1 MKVFSTWS
9 CRAAGAMRLTMLG
22 MLVLGATAFAG
33 EYQQKFDDAFS
44 DFTRRGEN
52 VALGT
57 SCANKAGEAAKA
69 AATPEEKYNALV
81 LQSRCTYYVG
91 VKTSGDDAKVEI
103 FKRGKALADV
113 AKTVMPDR
121 AEAYYFYGINLG
133 RWAEANGIMKSLGER
148 HNLRR
153 TMEAVLVKAAKDDE
167 GRDLPGKEY
176 DGWGANRT
184 LGRMY
189 FKLPGVFGGDNQ
201 KAERLLREA
210 VANSPK
216 DYPNALNVYYLAE
229 VLVANGKKA
238 EAKQILDQLI
248 SFEGKPEKYNP
259 RRVPETLDEIA
270 LSKALRKELGN

>member
-1 MKVFSTWS
+1 MKQFLI
-9 CRAAGAMRLTMLG
+9 GMLG
-22 MLVLGATAFAG
+22 MLVIGASALAG
-33 EYQQKFDDAFS
+33 DYQQKFDDAFG
-44 DFTRRGEN
+44 DFSRRGEN
-52 VALGT
+52 VALAT
-57 SCANKAGEAAKA
+57 SCADKAGAAAKLA
-69 AATPEEKYNALV
+69 TTPEEKYNALV

-91 VKTSGDDAKVEI
+91 VKTSGDDAKVNI
-103 FKRGKALADV
+103 FRRGMSLADE
-113 AKTVMPDR
+113 AKKVLADR
-121 AEAYYFYGINLG
+121 AEAFFFYGINLG

-153 TMEAVLVKAAKDDE
+153 TMEAVLVKASKDDD

-189 FKLPGVFGGDNQ
+189 FKLPSMFGGDNQ
-201 KAERLLREA
+201 KAEKLLREA

-238 EAKQILDQLI
+238 EAKQLLDQLI
-248 SFEGKPEKYNP
+248 SYEGKPEKYNP
-259 RRVPETLDEIA
+259 RRVPETQDEIA